1 MPTTIV
7 TQIKSTIFRPWE
19 NDGNGTVNVNF
30 TFWKL
35 ETSSAINMTA
45 QTAMKTYSNEA
56 LDLAMKQAA
65 SQYLGEPVDTR
76 IEIS

>member
-1 MPTTIV
+1 MATTIV
-7 TQIKSTIFRPWE
+7 TQINSTIFRPWE
-19 NDGNGTVNVNF
+19 DEGNGTVNVNF
-30 TFWKL
+30 TFWKMGVPA
-35 ETSSAINMTA
+35 SISAIAKTS
-45 QTAMKTYSNEA
+45 MKTFSNEA